1 MVDNSTVKSITIDFK
16 YKHPFETHEDY
27 QQCFLSVFGIEE
39 FNESIIAEKTKAL
52 YEELKD
58 NKDFVDL
65 LKHLA
70 GQMMSDD
77 PEIGLYLLFSYSYIH
92 DFLEILRSNKNSG
105 NYNFTNLISLV
116 R

>member
-1 MVDNSTVKSITIDFK
+1 MVDNSTVKSITIDFDYK
-16 YKHPFETHEDY
+16 YPFETHEDY
-27 QQCFLSVFGIEE
+27 QNCFLSVFGIKE
-39 FNESIIAEKTKAL
+39 FDENVVAEKTKAL

-70 GQMMSDD
+70 GKMMSEDV
-77 PEIGLYLLFSYSYIH
+77 ELGLYLLFSFDYIH
-92 DFLEILRSNKNSG
+92 DFLETLRSNKNSG
-105 NYNFTNLISLV
+105 NYNFKNLISLV

>member
-1 MVDNSTVKSITIDFK
+1 MVDKSTIESITIDFDYK
-16 YKHPFETHEDY
+16 YPFETHEDY
-27 QQCFLSVFGIEE
+27 QQYFLSVFGIKE
-39 FNESIIAEKTKAL
+39 FDENVIAEKTKAL

-70 GQMMSDD
+70 GKMMSEDV
-77 PEIGLYLLFSYSYIH
+77 ELGLYMLFSFDYIH
-92 DFLEILRSNKNSG
+92 VFLEILRNNTG
-105 NYNFTNLISLV
+105 NYNFKNLISLV

>member
-1 MVDNSTVKSITIDFK
+1 MVDNSTIKSITIDFDYK
-16 YKHPFETHEDY
+16 YPFETHEDY

-39 FNESIIAEKTKAL
+39 FNESIIAEKTRAL

-65 LKHLA
+65 LKRMA

-77 PEIGLYLLFSYSYIH
+77 HEVGLFILFSFDHIH
-92 DFLEILRSNKNSG
+92 KFLETLKNDKDFSK
-105 NYNFTNLISLV
+105 L
-116 R
+116 

>member
-1 MVDNSTVKSITIDFK
+1 MVDTCVKSIIVDFEYK
-16 YKHPFETHEDY
+16 YPFESDEDY
-27 QQCFLSVFGIEE
+27 QQYYLSIFGIKE
-39 FNESIIAEKTKAL
+39 FDENVITEKTKAL

-58 NKDFVDL
+58 NKDFVDM

-92 DFLEILRSNKNSG
+92 DFLEILRSNKNNG
-105 NYNFTNLISLV
+105 DYDFKNLISLV